1 MFYGIGMGIQYDATL
16 KFSVD
21 KSMYDPGETIILA
34 LSTSSN
40 SLETSKGK
48 YLVNV
53 KYLNE
58 TIDTIEGVWETTSE
72 GSIQEEIEWTA
83 PNEDFKGYLFELDE
97 VS

>member
-1 MFYGIGMGIQYDATL
+1 MVGIQYDATL

-72 GSIQEEIEWTA
+72 GAFKRKLNGLHQTKTLKAIYLNWT
-83 PNEDFKGYLFELDE
+83 Y
-97 VS
+97 